1 MPNPKT
7 ERNRFEREGPVMDH
21 PALLLDLGCEVA
33 PSCLA
38 CPLARCRYEVS
49 RSDEPRPIL
58 ER

>member
-1 MPNPKT
+1 
-7 ERNRFEREGPVMDH
+7 MDH

-49 RSDEPRPIL
+49 RSDKPRPIL

>member
-1 MPNPKT
+1 MPNRETK
-7 ERNRFEREGPVMDH
+7 RDRFEREGPVMDH

-38 CPLARCRYEVS
+38 CPLTLCRYEVGESDKS
-49 RSDEPRPIL
+49 RPNL